1 MTDSRVRIAVDI
13 GGTFVDAIGFV
24 EGTGEIRVHKSQTT
38 PRRLSE
44 GVVEAMMGLGLP
56 LPEVESFVH
65 GTTLGLNAILTRK
78 GARTGIITND
88 GFRDILEIARGVV
101 PFTEMYNYQYLPP
114 PRLVPRSRIVGV
126 PGRIDAQGKVVEDL
140 DEEAVQRAGR
150 LLVEEH
156 GVRAIAVVFLNSY
169 LNTDHED
176 RAGVIL
182 RKSFPDCAISIS
194 TEITREYRE
203 YERTSTVMLEAY
215 IRPIF
220 GEYIDGLETELGGRG
235 FRGSFHVMRSG
246 GGAMTADLA
255 KRAPLYTV
263 LSGPAGGIVGS
274 SRLAKRLD
282 RANIISFDVGGTT
295 IDACVLQGGV
305 PTEIHEADID
315 TNPILIPIYDI
326 RSIGAGGGSIAWVD
340 EGLLRVGPRSA
351 GADPGPVCYQKGG
364 TEPTVTDAAV
374 CLGYIS
380 SHEFLGG
387 EMTIDESA
395 ARDAVMEQVA
405 RPLGVDL
412 VEAAAAIF
420 KVMLARTVG
429 AIREI
434 TVERGLD
441 PRDFT
446 LLAFGGAGPMIAPML
461 MREMEI
467 REVVVPH
474 APSAFSALGML
485 EADLETEFSKTVGRT
500 LDEDLLSAL
509 EKDFAELESRGHSVL
524 SEQHVEP
531 DHRHLRRGLD
541 LRYLGQEH
549 AIPVGIVSGEGP
561 GPIRQRFND
570 AHLSRYGHNMA
581 EPVQVATLRLR
592 AIGSVD
598 RPKLEFS
605 VPTGQDKSV
614 SPGVRRAYDVA
625 SGTLGDF
632 ALYDRQGLGVGQ
644 RVNGPAIVRDGTS
657 TVVLHGDQ
665 YLEVDSLG
673 HLLIVARG
681 GE

>member
-1 MTDSRVRIAVDI
+1 V
-13 GGTFVDAIGFV
+13 VDAM
-24 EGTGEIRVHKSQTT
+24 
-38 PRRLSE
+38 L
-44 GVVEAMMGLGLP
+44 GLGLP
-56 LPEVESFVH
+56 LSEVESFVH

-78 GARTGIITND
+78 GARTGIVTND

-101 PFTEMYNYQYLPP
+101 PFAEMYNFQYTPP
-114 PRLVPRSRIVGV
+114 PRLVPRSRIMGV
-126 PGRIDAQGKVVEDL
+126 PGRIDATGKVVEDL
-140 DEEAVQRAGR
+140 DEEAVLHAGR
-150 LLVEEH
+150 LLVEEQS
-156 GVRAIAVVFLNSY
+156 VRAIAVVFLNSY

-176 RAGVIL
+176 RAAAIL
-182 RKSFPDCAISIS
+182 RANFPGCAISVS

-203 YERTSTVMLEAY
+203 YERTSTAMLEAY

-220 GEYIDGLETELGGRG
+220 GEYIDGLETDLGGRG

-387 EMTIDESA
+387 EMSIDEAA
-395 ARDAVMEQVA
+395 ARSAVMELVA
-405 RPLGVDL
+405 RPLGLDL

-467 REVVVPH
+467 HEVVVPH

-485 EADLETEFSKTVGRT
+485 EADLETAFSKTVLRT
-500 LDEDLLSAL
+500 LDADLLDAL
-509 EKDFAELESRGHSVL
+509 EEDFAELEIRGRSVL
-524 SEQHVEP
+524 SEQHVEA
-531 DHRHLRRGLD
+531 DHQHLERGLD

-549 AIPVGIVSGEGP
+549 AIPIGIVRGEGP
-561 GPIRQRFND
+561 APIRKRFDD
-570 AHLSRYGHNMA
+570 AHLSRYGHNMN

-598 RPKLEFS
+598 KPKLEFAIL
-605 VPTGQDKSV
+605 TGDEKLV
-614 SPGVRRAYDVA
+614 SAGVRPAYDVA
-625 SGTLGDF
+625 SGSIVDF
-632 ALYDRQGLGVGQ
+632 ALYDRQRLTVGQ
-644 RVNGPAIVRDGTS
+644 KLNGPAIVRDGSS
-657 TVVLHGDQ
+657 TVVVHGDQ
-665 YLEVDSLG
+665 YLDVDPLG
-673 HLLIVARG
+673 HLLVAAG
-681 GE
+681 GMD